1 MGTDVFGFFFVLV
14 VVVVVLWF
22 CGFVVLSWCTVRE
35 LENSA
40 QESDLAMGSVRKKLE
55 QHLNRARADVKRLQ
69 EGTASDCGC
78 CGDCGD
84 CC

>member
-1 MGTDVFGFFFVLV
+1 
-14 VVVVVLWF
+14 
-22 CGFVVLSWCTVRE
+22 VRE

-69 EGTASDCGC
+69 EGTTSDCGC